1 MSEILRK
8 PEVLAPAGD
17 MERLKAA
24 LLYGADAVYLAAQQF
39 GMRTAP
45 SNFSLEELKE
55 GVALAHAQG
64 ARVYLTCN
72 TTPRNHE
79 VSQLADF
86 LRQVAAAGVDALI
99 VADPGVLMTAKQ
111 VIPQMELH
119 ASTQVGVTNYL
130 SAQSLYQMGVKR
142 VVLAREL
149 SLEEIAEIRA
159 NTPADLELEAFVH
172 GAMCMSVSG
181 RCLLSQ
187 YMAGRDA
194 NRGACAQPCRW
205 SYRMEE
211 ERRPGEYYTIAQD
224 EYGSYILNA
233 NDMCL
238 IEHLDKLWKAGIT
251 SFKIE
256 GRAKSA
262 YYTAVVTNAYRCAV
276 DVMLADPDHY
286 VLPDHLREE
295 VLKVSHRHYDT
306 GFYFGM
312 PHQHV
317 WDNSYVREWDVV
329 AVVQGWQDGKLLLSQ
344 RNRFWKGDEL
354 EALVPRQG
362 CVKLPVTDLWDE
374 NGEQTDCANRA
385 VMDCSIPYDKALP
398 VGTMLRRK
406 VDEK

>member
-1 MSEILRK
+1 MCEMFKK

-24 LLYGADAVYLAAQQF
+24 LLYGADAVYLGATEF
-39 GMRTAP
+39 GMRAAP
-45 SNFSLEELKE
+45 NNFTPEQLAE
-55 GVALAHAQG
+55 GVAMAHAQG
-64 ARVYLTCN
+64 VKVYLTCN
-72 TTPRNHE
+72 TTPRNNE
-79 VSQLADF
+79 ADSLPDF

-99 VADPGVLMTAKQ
+99 VADPGVLMTAKK

-130 SAQSLYQMGVKR
+130 AAAALYELGVKR
-142 VVLAREL
+142 IVLAREL
-149 SLEEIAEIRA
+149 SLEEIAEIRR

-205 SYRMEE
+205 SYRLEE
-211 ERRPGEYYTIAQD
+211 QRRPGEYYTIS
-224 EYGSYILNA
+224 EEEHGSYILNA

-262 YYTAVVTNAYRCAV
+262 YYAAVVTNAYRCAT
-276 DVMLADPDHY
+276 DILLADPDHY
-286 VLPDHLREE
+286 ILPDHIRDE

-312 PHQHV
+312 PHQHP

-329 AVVQGWQDGKLLLSQ
+329 AVVRGWQDGRLLLSQ
-344 RNRFWKGDEL
+344 RNRFWQGDEL

-362 CVKLPVTDLWDE
+362 CVKVAVSALWDE
-374 NGEQTDCANRA
+374 NGTLTDCANRA
-385 VMDCSIPYDKALP
+385 VMDCSIPFEKPLP

-406 VDEK
+406 VDEA